1 MIEKIDLYPE
11 KNSTFSNCV
20 IANDFIFTSSIGE
33 SGNENF
39 QDALKG
45 CFITLKEELKA
56 SGATLDDIVKIT
68 LFLKKKE
75 KREDIDKVF
84 HKYFKQGYPS
94 RSIIITDFLENNIMV
109 KIDAIAYTNSK

>member
-20 IANDFIFTSSIGE
+20 IDNNFIFTSSIGE
-33 SGNENF
+33 SVKENF
-39 QDALKG
+39 QDALKR
-45 CFITLKEELKA
+45 CFVTLKEELKA
-56 SGATLDDIVKIT
+56 SGATLDDVVKIT

-75 KREDIDKVF
+75 KKEDLDKVF